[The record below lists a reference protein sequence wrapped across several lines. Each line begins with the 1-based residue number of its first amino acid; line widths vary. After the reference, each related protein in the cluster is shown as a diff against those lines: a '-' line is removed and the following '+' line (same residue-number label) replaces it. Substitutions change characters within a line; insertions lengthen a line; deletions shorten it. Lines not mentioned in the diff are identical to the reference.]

1 MIDTYTMNERLVI
14 SWMKCINLKFS
25 LKCLTGMFSPF
36 PFSSMPRHRI
46 PKLHYTCVV
55 LQISLEWLFTVTT
68 TQKKSKI
75 CPLVFKL
82 FCLNKLTVWG
92 KHRPASQQLEWVS
105 GTPPGY
111 TILSNPFSNIR
122 ACFLF
127 RFLTFPARTAD

>member
-1 MIDTYTMNERLVI
+1 MNERLVI

-68 TQKKSKI
+68 NQKKQNLS
-75 CPLVFKL
+75 
-82 FCLNKLTVWG
+82 
-92 KHRPASQQLEWVS
+92 S
-105 GTPPGY
+105 GFQIVVPEQINSVGQ
-111 TILSNPFSNIR
+111 
-122 ACFLF
+122 A
-127 RFLTFPARTAD
+127 